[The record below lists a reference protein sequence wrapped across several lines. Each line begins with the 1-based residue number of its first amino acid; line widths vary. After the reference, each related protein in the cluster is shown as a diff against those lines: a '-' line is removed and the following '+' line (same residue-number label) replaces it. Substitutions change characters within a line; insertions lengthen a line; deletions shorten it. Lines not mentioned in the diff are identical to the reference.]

1 MKEFTSHAL
10 NVATGEGA
18 RYADIRIIDH
28 REQVLSVKNG
38 NVDGIGDQFSQG
50 FGVRVLVGDSWGFA
64 ASAYLDRAE
73 IERVARLAVDVARA
87 SAQVPGER
95 VDLGSPVK
103 STGTYTTPV
112 EIDPF
117 SVSLEQ
123 KLDLLFRADQIMRRN
138 PAVRVSEANTIAV
151 RNQKFFSNTDGAFVE
166 QIIYESGGAIA
177 ATAVTDTEVQ
187 IRSHPNS
194 FRYQGTGGWE
204 YVKNADFVGNAERVA
219 SEAVALLG
227 ADLCPTKETALIL
240 DSSQLALQIH
250 ESCGHP
256 TELDRVFG
264 TEAAFAGRSF
274 LTTDKRNHF
283 RYGSDIVN
291 LTADS
296 VRPTGLGTFGWD
308 DEGVPASSTPLVRN
322 GEFVGY
328 LMSRETA
335 SKLSLQSN
343 GCMRADGWNRI
354 PLIRMTNVSIE
365 AGTWEFE
372 DIIADTDDGIFMET
386 NRSWSIDDM
395 RLNFQFGTE
404 VGYEIK
410 GGKRGR
416 LLKNCT
422 YAGITPDFWKSC
434 DAIANAKHWRLWGT
448 PNCGKGEPMQTMGTG
463 HGASPA
469 RFRNVKVGV
478 FR

>member
-64 ASAYLDRAE
+64 ASAYLDRTE

-103 STGTYTTPV
+103 STGTYTTPVEIDPFSVSLEQKLDLLFRADQIMRRNPAVRVSEANRSEERRGGEESSDVCSSDLTTPV

-194 FRYQGTGGWE
+194 FRY
-204 YVKNADFVGNAERVA
+204 
-219 SEAVALLG
+219 
-227 ADLCPTKETALIL
+227 
-240 DSSQLALQIH
+240 
-250 ESCGHP
+250 
-256 TELDRVFG
+256 
-264 TEAAFAGRSF
+264 
-274 LTTDKRNHF
+274 
-283 RYGSDIVN
+283 
-291 LTADS
+291 
-296 VRPTGLGTFGWD
+296 
-308 DEGVPASSTPLVRN
+308 
-322 GEFVGY
+322 
-328 LMSRETA
+328 
-335 SKLSLQSN
+335 
-343 GCMRADGWNRI
+343 
-354 PLIRMTNVSIE
+354 
-365 AGTWEFE
+365 
-372 DIIADTDDGIFMET
+372 
-386 NRSWSIDDM
+386 
-395 RLNFQFGTE
+395 
-404 VGYEIK
+404 
-410 GGKRGR
+410 
-416 LLKNCT
+416 
-422 YAGITPDFWKSC
+422 
-434 DAIANAKHWRLWGT
+434 
-448 PNCGKGEPMQTMGTG
+448 
-463 HGASPA
+463 
-469 RFRNVKVGV
+469 
-478 FR
+478 